1 MEIEHRALPPF
12 DTRPAFLTSA
22 TSLPRPCAFSLLCLK
37 KKKHGSHRNRAPSSV
52 SPPTPGFF
60 GYSTVAH
67 RRRYSKINTNEEI
80 NRLCPP
86 QRKTEISTPG
96 TASLNP
102 PSPSRR
108 STDSERNGSSHSPY
122 APVKR
127 WRVSLTRRPFGF
139 SGGVLCRF

>member
-1 MEIEHRALPPF
+1 MENEHRALPPF

-22 TSLPRPCAFSLLCLK
+22 ASLPRPCSFSLLSVSK
-37 KKKHGSHRNRAPSSV
+37 KTHGSHRNRAPSSV

-80 NRLCPP
+80 NRLWPP

-102 PSPSRR
+102 PSPSL
-108 STDSERNGSSHSPY
+108 
-122 APVKR
+122 KR
-127 WRVSLTRRPFGF
+127 WRVFLTRRSFGF
-139 SGGVLCRF
+139 SGGVLCRV